1 MREVL
6 KLKNITKAFPGVIAL
21 SDMTFDLRAGEIHA
35 ICGENGA
42 GKSTLMKIVSGVIK
56 ADSGQVVVNGEVCHF
71 KNPKEA
77 VEKGIAI
84 IHQETSLF
92 EQMTVMDNIFLGYEE
107 TKKVMGVSVL
117 DYKKMRSEIQRI
129 YNLMNIDIDVNEK
142 IQSLGMAQ
150 KQMIEIAKALTFDAK
165 ILILDEPTA
174 SLTQREVEALFS
186 ILRKLRS
193 EGTGIV
199 FISHRMDDIFG
210 LCDRVTVIRDGCFI
224 SCRDMKD
231 TTHDDIVS
239 DMVGRSL
246 NSFFVKTNVATDQ
259 ELFRVQDLNQYGVLK
274 DIQLIINKGEI
285 VGLSGLAGAGRTELA
300 QAICGLTKRD
310 SGEIFLEGEPIKIDN
325 YSDAM
330 KNEIVYVS
338 EDRGKYG
345 LILDMN
351 IKHNI
356 TLPIL
361 NKLFKKAFLKKE
373 TEEKTAQK
381 YIKDLDIKTP
391 NSDFIVANLS
401 GGNQQKVSLS
411 KALAV
416 EPKLLILDEP
426 TRGVDINAKAEI
438 HALISKFAEKGLSIL
453 MISSEMPEILSMCDR
468 IYVMRNGM
476 IVGELDKAEA
486 TQEKILKTAL
496 QVN

>member
-1 MREVL
+1 MKEVL
-6 KLKNITKAFPGVIAL
+6 KLKKIVKTFPGVVAL
-21 SDMTFDLRAGEIHA
+21 SDMNFSLCEGEIHA

-56 ADSGQVVVNGEVCHF
+56 PDSGEVIVNGEACHF
-71 KNPKEA
+71 DNPKQA

-92 EQMTVMDNIFLGYEE
+92 EQMTVMENIFLGYEE
-107 TKKVMGVSVL
+107 TKKVLGFDIL
-117 DYKKMRSEIQRI
+117 DYKKMRSEIEKI
-129 YNLMNIDIDVNEK
+129 YKLMNINIDVNEK

-165 ILILDEPTA
+165 MLILDEPTA
-174 SLTQREVEALFS
+174 SLTQREVEALFA
-186 ILRKLRS
+186 ILRKLKS

-231 TTHDDIVS
+231 TSHDDIVS

-246 NSFFVKTNVATDQ
+246 NNFFVKTNIPTDE
-259 ELFRVQDLNQYGVLK
+259 ELLRVENLNQYGVLK
-274 DIQLIINKGEI
+274 DINIVVNKGEI

-300 QAICGLTKRD
+300 QAVCGLTKRD
-310 SGEIFLEGEPIKIDN
+310 TGKIFFDKKPIKN
-325 YSDAM
+325 ESYSEAM

-345 LILDMN
+345 LVLEMSV
-351 IKHNI
+351 KQNI

-361 NKLFKKAFLKKE
+361 NRLFKSAFLKNE
-373 TEEKTAQK
+373 IEEATAQK
-381 YIKDLDIKTP
+381 YIEDLGIKTP
-391 NSDFIVANLS
+391 NPDFLVENLS

-416 EPKLLILDEP
+416 RPKLLILDEP

-438 HALISKFAEKGLSIL
+438 HALISNFAEKGLSIL
-453 MISSEMPEILSMCDR
+453 MISSEMPELLSMCDR

-476 IVGELDKAEA
+476 IVGELDKEEA